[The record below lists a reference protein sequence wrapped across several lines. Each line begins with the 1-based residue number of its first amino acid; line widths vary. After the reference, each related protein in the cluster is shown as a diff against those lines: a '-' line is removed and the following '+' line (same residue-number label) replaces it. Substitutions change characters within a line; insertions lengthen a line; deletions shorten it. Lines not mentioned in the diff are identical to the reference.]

1 VNVVRATRGS
11 RPHQASLITNAQRP
25 ASDDLKSRQ
34 VRYGITMAFRV
45 ACFIAMI
52 WVPSPYR
59 WFLLGAAVILPY
71 IAVIIANQADQRG
84 QSGSF
89 EKGAADPGPGLT
101 RPKRRQLD
109 WAADPLEEEERRRRE
124 EWLRQRAAQGP
135 SGPAAEQPGES
146 RDTRPHD

>member
-1 VNVVRATRGS
+1 MRATHGS

-25 ASDDLKSRQ
+25 ASADLKSRQ
-34 VRYGITMAFRV
+34 IRYGVTMAFRV
-45 ACFIAMI
+45 ACFISMI

-59 WFLLGAAVILPY
+59 WVLLGAAVVLPY

-89 EKGAADPGPGLT
+89 EPGAAEPGPAIA
-101 RPKRRQLD
+101 RPQRPQLD
-109 WAADPLEEEERRRRE
+109 WAADPLEEQERRQREERLRE
-124 EWLRQRAAQGP
+124 RSSEGP
-135 SGPAAEQPGES
+135 AGPAAEQQSDS